1 MKHPEISRR
10 FISALTL
17 VLASTVLLV
26 YACKKEME
34 QKEFVAKPSSSQQ
47 VTDRDAFEIT
57 TIGWLDTFQTNLALA
72 VSNNSL
78 TQTYT
83 FEKMAAGVEAL
94 INIATVS
101 NKPRSVHQ
109 TNVTDFQVTV
119 TSTSQALK
127 DIYNGAYNAY
137 RNYWLSTDTTET
149 YPVVIDVTILST
161 VGNVLNVRATSILG
175 VCNTCLIEHYTTSE
189 GCDEAFETDE
199 AFYVGGGDE
208 ELSLAS
214 FYWLPMCDWECGE
227 TPACAT
233 PATTA
238 YEQIE
243 ARINFNYMAN
253 NPPCPSGYTFVGYI
267 NVTGPVYAQ
276 GPYYFLDSDC
286 EFLQQEVGTCM
297 EDVDLNCAY
306 CSFYEQIGLSPFS
319 IPSGK
324 NFISI
329 NLGLQVCACGGSTTC
344 RYLTEPEAQYYYG
357 TPVCKPTIPVPGWN
371 DPVLVNLST
380 LSI

>member
-1 MKHPEISRR
+1 MNHLQHSLKLSL
-10 FISALTL
+10 ALIL
-17 VLASTVLLV
+17 PLLCAVLLV
-26 YACKKEME
+26 NACKKETHIA
-34 QKEFVAKPSSSQQ
+34 EFIAKPFSSEPVSS
-47 VTDRDAFEIT
+47 RDAFEIT
-57 TIGWLDTFQTNLALA
+57 SIGWLDTFQTNLALA
-72 VSNNSL
+72 VNNNSL

-83 FEKMAAGVEAL
+83 LEKMAAGVEAL

-101 NKPRSVHQ
+101 NKPRTVHQ
-109 TNVTDFQVTV
+109 TDVTDFQVTV
-119 TSTSQALK
+119 SSTSQALK

-149 YPVVIDVTILST
+149 YPVAVDVAIVSMA
-161 VGNVLNVRATSILG
+161 GNVLNVRATSILG
-175 VCNTCLIEHYTTSE
+175 VCNACLIENYTSSE
-189 GCDEAFETDE
+189 ECDGTFESDE

-208 ELSLAS
+208 ELSLAG
-214 FYWLPMCDWECGE
+214 FYTLPMCDWECGE

-243 ARINFNYMAN
+243 ARINFNYLAN

-276 GPYYFLDSDC
+276 GPYTFLDDDC
-286 EFLQQEVGTCM
+286 EFLQQEVGVCM
-297 EDVDLNCAY
+297 EDADLNCAY

-324 NFISI
+324 KFISL
-329 NLGLQVCACGGSTTC
+329 NLGLQVCACGGSTQC
-344 RYLTEPEAQYYYG
+344 RHLTEPEAEYYYG

-371 DPVLVNLST
+371 DPVLVDLST